1 MQLEL
6 APTGMKETDWPRV
19 VCDESLDA
27 PNAGLQDHY
36 HKSQVISGPILKLS
50 DVKHLINMI

>member
-1 MQLEL
+1 
-6 APTGMKETDWPRV
+6 MKETDWPRV

-36 HKSQVISGPILKLS
+36 HKSQVISGLILKLS